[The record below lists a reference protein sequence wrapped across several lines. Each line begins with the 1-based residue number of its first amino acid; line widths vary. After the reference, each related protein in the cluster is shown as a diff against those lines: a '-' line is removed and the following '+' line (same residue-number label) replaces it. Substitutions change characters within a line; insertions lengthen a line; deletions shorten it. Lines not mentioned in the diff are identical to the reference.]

1 MDRMTWAD
9 RALRVLGCHYRTNL
23 ITVVVPYIPEPGAPP
38 PQNPDLALCVYG
50 LGTTI
55 GSGADL
61 GSAIEAAIRKLT
73 DDELLAAFGASGL
86 KSFEREHPWPAHAH
100 EPAELVDLTPL
111 CPCGSGLTVARC
123 RGRTLLG
130 VVGNDDAA
138 GAVVAAALA
147 AHPHIGPRRRPDE
160 GECRL
165 CTRPAAVGSDFCER
179 HAGGQPVP
187 EDYKP

>member
-38 PQNPDLALCVYG
+38 PQNPDLALVVHG

-86 KSFEREHPWPAHAH
+86 KSFEREHPWPAHN
-100 EPAELVDLTPL
+100 P
-111 CPCGSGLTVARC
+111 
-123 RGRTLLG
+123 
-130 VVGNDDAA
+130 
-138 GAVVAAALA
+138 